1 MNQALNRLLQENKT
15 AFYVFDIEKLK
26 ARIAHLQAALPPEVV
41 LCYAVKANTFI
52 TKELIDTIHRF
63 EVCSPGEAEICRAVG
78 VPSENMVISGVYK
91 TPEVMEAMVADL
103 DFSPIYTVES
113 LEQYE
118 LFRRLAK
125 QYGRTLPLLLR
136 LTNGSQ
142 FGINK
147 GDIEAIV
154 ARRGETPEV
163 DILGIQFFSGT
174 QKTSLKKLKREVG
187 KLDDLLTLLEEKY
200 GKIKPGK
207 REQKLIAACE
217 KLGYCVQITKPGR
230 AALQEMARTWAG
242 EYHTTFA
249 PGAEAALLDRC
260 GDDQFLLQN
269 EIAKLAA
276 LSGYTTITTQMI
288 QQLGTVTLDADTF
301 DMVKLVAAG
310 NTRQA
315 LAKLQTLLELQNEPI
330 LITGALI
337 GNYLDIYRAF
347 LAKKSRRPLADLAK
361 DFKYTGKWN
370 YRLGNADQTAARF
383 QRSQIEESLRILQ
396 KLDLDLKG
404 SRLDAPLLMQKAIC
418 ELSLARSRA

>member
-15 AFYVFDIEKLK
+15 AFYVFDIGKLK

-63 EVCSPGEAEICRAVG
+63 EICSPGEAEICRAVG

-91 TPEVMEAMVADL
+91 TPEVMEAMVADPS
-103 DFSPIYTVES
+103 FHPIYTVES

-125 QYGRTLPLLLR
+125 EYGRTLPLLLR

-200 GKIKPGK
+200 GFVAQELEYGPGFPVSYFQSDELDEAELLSGFSELLHDMTHHPK
-207 REQKLIAACE
+207 VTLELGRSIAASCGTYYTHIVDLKRNQE
-217 KLGYCVQITKPGR
+217 QNYALVDGGMHHLVYFGQHMAMKQPFFHVCGKEDLPATDQWNICGSLCSMNDVMTKQSPLPDLALGDVLAFENAGAYCMTEGIS
-230 AALQEMARTWAG
+230 L
-242 EYHTTFA
+242 
-249 PGAEAALLDRC
+249 
-260 GDDQFLLQN
+260 FLSRDIPAVYL
-269 EIAKLAA
+269 
-276 LSGYTTITTQMI
+276 
-288 QQLGTVTLDADTF
+288 
-301 DMVKLVAAG
+301 
-310 NTRQA
+310 
-315 LAKLQTLLELQNEPI
+315 LLENGTAVQVRKAFDTATLNQP
-330 LITGALI
+330 
-337 GNYLDIYRAF
+337 NYG
-347 LAKKSRRPLADLAK
+347 K
-361 DFKYTGKWN
+361 DV
-370 YRLGNADQTAARF
+370 
-383 QRSQIEESLRILQ
+383 
-396 KLDLDLKG
+396 
-404 SRLDAPLLMQKAIC
+404 
-418 ELSLARSRA
+418 

>member
-15 AFYVFDIEKLK
+15 AFYVFDIGKLK

-63 EVCSPGEAEICRAVG
+63 EICSPGEAEICRAVG

-91 TPEVMEAMVADL
+91 TPEVMEAMVADPS
-103 DFSPIYTVES
+103 FHPIYTVES

-125 QYGRTLPLLLR
+125 TYGRTLPLLLR

-200 GKIKPGK
+200 GFAAQELEYGPGFPVSYFQSDELDEAELLSGFSELLHGMTHHPK
-207 REQKLIAACE
+207 VTLELGRSIAASCGTYYTHIVDLKRNQE
-217 KLGYCVQITKPGR
+217 QNYALVDGGMHHLVYFGQHMAMKQPFFHVCGKEALPATDQWNICGSLCSMNDVMTKQSPLPDLALGDVLAFENAGAYCMTEGIS
-230 AALQEMARTWAG
+230 L
-242 EYHTTFA
+242 
-249 PGAEAALLDRC
+249 
-260 GDDQFLLQN
+260 FLSRDIPAVYL
-269 EIAKLAA
+269 
-276 LSGYTTITTQMI
+276 
-288 QQLGTVTLDADTF
+288 
-301 DMVKLVAAG
+301 
-310 NTRQA
+310 
-315 LAKLQTLLELQNEPI
+315 LLENGTAVQVRKAFDTATLNQP
-330 LITGALI
+330 
-337 GNYLDIYRAF
+337 NYG
-347 LAKKSRRPLADLAK
+347 K
-361 DFKYTGKWN
+361 DV
-370 YRLGNADQTAARF
+370 
-383 QRSQIEESLRILQ
+383 
-396 KLDLDLKG
+396 
-404 SRLDAPLLMQKAIC
+404 
-418 ELSLARSRA
+418 

>member
-15 AFYVFDIEKLK
+15 AFYVFDIGKLK

-113 LEQYE
+113 LEQYA
-118 LFRRLAK
+118 LFRRLAQ
-125 QYGRTLPLLLR
+125 QYDRTLPLLLR

-147 GDIEAIV
+147 GDIEAVV

-163 DILGIQFFSGT
+163 DLLGIQFFSGT

-200 GKIKPGK
+200 GFVAQELEYGPGFPVNYFQSDELDEAELLAGFSELLHDMTHHPKITLELG
-207 REQKLIAACE
+207 RSIAASCGTYYTHIVDLKRNQE
-217 KLGYCVQITKPGR
+217 QNYALVDGGMHHLVYFGQHMAMKQPFFHVCGKEHLPATDQWNLCGSLCSMNDVMTKQSPLPDLALGDVLAFENAGAYCMTEGIS
-230 AALQEMARTWAG
+230 L
-242 EYHTTFA
+242 
-249 PGAEAALLDRC
+249 
-260 GDDQFLLQN
+260 FLSRDIPAVYL
-269 EIAKLAA
+269 
-276 LSGYTTITTQMI
+276 
-288 QQLGTVTLDADTF
+288 
-301 DMVKLVAAG
+301 
-310 NTRQA
+310 
-315 LAKLQTLLELQNEPI
+315 LLENGTAVQVRKAFDTATLNQP
-330 LITGALI
+330 
-337 GNYLDIYRAF
+337 NY
-347 LAKKSRRPLADLAK
+347 
-361 DFKYTGKWN
+361 GKN
-370 YRLGNADQTAARF
+370 V
-383 QRSQIEESLRILQ
+383 
-396 KLDLDLKG
+396 
-404 SRLDAPLLMQKAIC
+404 
-418 ELSLARSRA
+418 

>member
-1 MNQALNRLLQENKT
+1 MNQALERLLQENKT
-15 AFYVFDIEKLK
+15 AFYVFDIGKLK

-118 LFRRLAK
+118 LFRRLA
-125 QYGRTLPLLLR
+125 QQCDRTLPLLLR

-154 ARRGETPEV
+154 AQREETPEV
-163 DILGIQFFSGT
+163 DLLGIQFFSGT

-200 GKIKPGK
+200 GFVAQELEYGPGFPVNYFQSDELDEAELLAGFSELLHDMTHHPKITLELG
-207 REQKLIAACE
+207 RSIAASCGTYYTHIVDLKRNQE
-217 KLGYCVQITKPGR
+217 QNYALVDGGMHHLVYFGQHMAMKQPFFHVCGKEHLPATDQWNLCGSLCSMNDVMTKQSPLPDLALGDVLAFENAGAYCMTEGIS
-230 AALQEMARTWAG
+230 L
-242 EYHTTFA
+242 
-249 PGAEAALLDRC
+249 
-260 GDDQFLLQN
+260 FLSRDIPAVYL
-269 EIAKLAA
+269 
-276 LSGYTTITTQMI
+276 
-288 QQLGTVTLDADTF
+288 
-301 DMVKLVAAG
+301 
-310 NTRQA
+310 
-315 LAKLQTLLELQNEPI
+315 LLENGTAVQVRKAFDTATLNQP
-330 LITGALI
+330 
-337 GNYLDIYRAF
+337 NYG
-347 LAKKSRRPLADLAK
+347 K
-361 DFKYTGKWN
+361 DV
-370 YRLGNADQTAARF
+370 
-383 QRSQIEESLRILQ
+383 
-396 KLDLDLKG
+396 
-404 SRLDAPLLMQKAIC
+404 
-418 ELSLARSRA
+418 

>member
-15 AFYVFDIEKLK
+15 AFYVFDIGKLK

-63 EVCSPGEAEICRAVG
+63 EICSPGEAEICRAVG

-91 TPEVMEAMVADL
+91 TPEVMEAMVADPS
-103 DFSPIYTVES
+103 FHPIYTVES

-125 QYGRTLPLLLR
+125 EYGRTLPLLLR

-154 ARRGETPEV
+154 ARRGETPEL

-200 GKIKPGK
+200 GFVAQELEYGPGFPVSYFQSDELDEAELLSGFSELLRDMTHHPKITLELG
-207 REQKLIAACE
+207 RSIAASCGTYYTHIVDLKRNQE
-217 KLGYCVQITKPGR
+217 QNYALVDGGMHHLVYFGQHMAMKQPFFHVCGKEDLPATDQWNICGSLCSMNDVMTKQSPLPDLALGDVLAFENAGAYCMTEGIS
-230 AALQEMARTWAG
+230 L
-242 EYHTTFA
+242 
-249 PGAEAALLDRC
+249 
-260 GDDQFLLQN
+260 FLSRDIPAVYL
-269 EIAKLAA
+269 
-276 LSGYTTITTQMI
+276 
-288 QQLGTVTLDADTF
+288 
-301 DMVKLVAAG
+301 
-310 NTRQA
+310 
-315 LAKLQTLLELQNEPI
+315 LLENGTAVQVRKAFDTATLNQP
-330 LITGALI
+330 
-337 GNYLDIYRAF
+337 NYG
-347 LAKKSRRPLADLAK
+347 K
-361 DFKYTGKWN
+361 DV
-370 YRLGNADQTAARF
+370 
-383 QRSQIEESLRILQ
+383 
-396 KLDLDLKG
+396 
-404 SRLDAPLLMQKAIC
+404 
-418 ELSLARSRA
+418 

>member
-91 TPEVMEAMVADL
+91 TPEVMEAMVADSG
-103 DFSPIYTVES
+103 FHPIYTVES

-118 LFRRLAK
+118 LFRRLAQ

-200 GKIKPGK
+200 GFVARELEYGPGFPVSYFQSDELDEAELLSGFSELLHDMTHHPKITLELG
-207 REQKLIAACE
+207 RSIAASCGTYYTHIVDLKRNQE
-217 KLGYCVQITKPGR
+217 QNYALVDGGMHHLVYFGQHMAMKQPFFHVCGKEELPATDQWNVCGSLCSMNDVMTKQSPLPDLALGDVLAFENAGAYCMTEGISLFLSRDIPAVYLLLENGTAVQVRKAFDT
-230 AALQEMARTWAG
+230 AALNQ
-242 EYHTTFA
+242 
-249 PGAEAALLDRC
+249 P
-260 GDDQFLLQN
+260 
-269 EIAKLAA
+269 
-276 LSGYTTITTQMI
+276 
-288 QQLGTVTLDADTF
+288 
-301 DMVKLVAAG
+301 
-310 NTRQA
+310 
-315 LAKLQTLLELQNEPI
+315 
-330 LITGALI
+330 
-337 GNYLDIYRAF
+337 NYG
-347 LAKKSRRPLADLAK
+347 K
-361 DFKYTGKWN
+361 DV
-370 YRLGNADQTAARF
+370 
-383 QRSQIEESLRILQ
+383 
-396 KLDLDLKG
+396 
-404 SRLDAPLLMQKAIC
+404 
-418 ELSLARSRA
+418 

>member
-91 TPEVMEAMVADL
+91 TPEVMEAMVADPG
-103 DFSPIYTVES
+103 FHPIYTVES

-200 GKIKPGK
+200 EFVARELEYGPGFPVSYFQSDELDEAELLSGFSELLHDMTHHPKITLELG
-207 REQKLIAACE
+207 RSIAASCGTYYTHIVDLKRNQE
-217 KLGYCVQITKPGR
+217 QNYALVDGGMHHLVYFGQHMAMKQPFFHVCGKEELPATDQWNVCGSLCSMNDVMTKQSPLPDLALGDVLAFENAGAYCMTEGIS
-230 AALQEMARTWAG
+230 L
-242 EYHTTFA
+242 
-249 PGAEAALLDRC
+249 
-260 GDDQFLLQN
+260 FLSRDIPAVYL
-269 EIAKLAA
+269 
-276 LSGYTTITTQMI
+276 
-288 QQLGTVTLDADTF
+288 
-301 DMVKLVAAG
+301 
-310 NTRQA
+310 
-315 LAKLQTLLELQNEPI
+315 LLENGTAVQVRKAFDTATLNQP
-330 LITGALI
+330 
-337 GNYLDIYRAF
+337 NYG
-347 LAKKSRRPLADLAK
+347 K
-361 DFKYTGKWN
+361 DV
-370 YRLGNADQTAARF
+370 
-383 QRSQIEESLRILQ
+383 
-396 KLDLDLKG
+396 
-404 SRLDAPLLMQKAIC
+404 
-418 ELSLARSRA
+418 

>member
-91 TPEVMEAMVADL
+91 TPEVMEAMVADPG
-103 DFSPIYTVES
+103 FHPIYTVES

-200 GKIKPGK
+200 GFVARELEYGPGFPVSYFQSDELDEAELLSGFSELLHDMTHHPKITLELG
-207 REQKLIAACE
+207 RSIAASCGTYYTHIVDLKRNQE
-217 KLGYCVQITKPGR
+217 QNYALVDGGMHHLVYFGQHMAMKQPFFHVCGKEELPATDQWNICGSLCSMNDVMTKQSPLPDLALGDVLAFENAGAYCMTEGIS
-230 AALQEMARTWAG
+230 L
-242 EYHTTFA
+242 
-249 PGAEAALLDRC
+249 
-260 GDDQFLLQN
+260 FLSRDIPAVYL
-269 EIAKLAA
+269 
-276 LSGYTTITTQMI
+276 
-288 QQLGTVTLDADTF
+288 
-301 DMVKLVAAG
+301 
-310 NTRQA
+310 
-315 LAKLQTLLELQNEPI
+315 LLENGTAVQVR
-330 LITGALI
+330 
-337 GNYLDIYRAF
+337 RAF
-347 LAKKSRRPLADLAK
+347 DTATLNQPNYGK
-361 DFKYTGKWN
+361 DV
-370 YRLGNADQTAARF
+370 
-383 QRSQIEESLRILQ
+383 
-396 KLDLDLKG
+396 
-404 SRLDAPLLMQKAIC
+404 
-418 ELSLARSRA
+418 

>member
-15 AFYVFDIEKLK
+15 AFYVFDIGKLK

-63 EVCSPGEAEICRAVG
+63 EICSPGEAEICRAVG

-91 TPEVMEAMVADL
+91 TPEVMEAMVTDPS
-103 DFSPIYTVES
+103 FHPIYTVES

-125 QYGRTLPLLLR
+125 TYGRTLPLLLR

-200 GKIKPGK
+200 GFAAQELEYGPGFPVNYFQSDELDEAELLSGFSELLHGMTHHPK
-207 REQKLIAACE
+207 VTLELGRSIAASCGTYYTHIVDLKRNQE
-217 KLGYCVQITKPGR
+217 QNYALVDGGMHHLVYFGQHMAMKQPFFHVCGKEDLPATDQWNICGSLCSMNDVMTKQSPLPDLALGDVLAFENAGAYCMTEGIS
-230 AALQEMARTWAG
+230 L
-242 EYHTTFA
+242 
-249 PGAEAALLDRC
+249 
-260 GDDQFLLQN
+260 FLSRDIPAVYL
-269 EIAKLAA
+269 
-276 LSGYTTITTQMI
+276 
-288 QQLGTVTLDADTF
+288 
-301 DMVKLVAAG
+301 
-310 NTRQA
+310 
-315 LAKLQTLLELQNEPI
+315 LLENGTAVQVRKAFDTATLNQP
-330 LITGALI
+330 
-337 GNYLDIYRAF
+337 NYG
-347 LAKKSRRPLADLAK
+347 K
-361 DFKYTGKWN
+361 DV
-370 YRLGNADQTAARF
+370 
-383 QRSQIEESLRILQ
+383 
-396 KLDLDLKG
+396 
-404 SRLDAPLLMQKAIC
+404 
-418 ELSLARSRA
+418 

>member
-91 TPEVMEAMVADL
+91 TPEVMEAMVADSG
-103 DFSPIYTVES
+103 FHPIYTVES

-118 LFRRLAK
+118 LFRRLAQ

-200 GKIKPGK
+200 GFVARELEYGPGFPVSYFQSDELDEAELLSGFSELLHDMTHHPKITLELG
-207 REQKLIAACE
+207 RSIAASCGTYYTHIVDLKRNQE
-217 KLGYCVQITKPGR
+217 QNYALVDGGMHHLVYFGQHMAMKQPFFHVCGKEELPATDQWNVCGSLCSMNDVMTKQSPLPDLALGDVLAFENAGAYCMTEGIS
-230 AALQEMARTWAG
+230 L
-242 EYHTTFA
+242 
-249 PGAEAALLDRC
+249 
-260 GDDQFLLQN
+260 FLSRDIPAVYL
-269 EIAKLAA
+269 
-276 LSGYTTITTQMI
+276 
-288 QQLGTVTLDADTF
+288 
-301 DMVKLVAAG
+301 
-310 NTRQA
+310 
-315 LAKLQTLLELQNEPI
+315 LLENGTAVQVRKAFDTATLNQP
-330 LITGALI
+330 
-337 GNYLDIYRAF
+337 NYG
-347 LAKKSRRPLADLAK
+347 K
-361 DFKYTGKWN
+361 DV
-370 YRLGNADQTAARF
+370 
-383 QRSQIEESLRILQ
+383 
-396 KLDLDLKG
+396 
-404 SRLDAPLLMQKAIC
+404 
-418 ELSLARSRA
+418 

>member
-15 AFYVFDIEKLK
+15 AFYVFDIGKLK

-63 EVCSPGEAEICRAVG
+63 EICSPGEAEICRAVG

-91 TPEVMEAMVADL
+91 TPEVMEAMVADPG
-103 DFSPIYTVES
+103 FHPIYTVES

-147 GDIEAIV
+147 GDIEQIV

-200 GKIKPGK
+200 GFAAQELEYGPGFPVNYFQSDELDEAELLSGFSELLRDMTHHPKITLELG
-207 REQKLIAACE
+207 RSIAAACGTYYTHIVDLKRNQE
-217 KLGYCVQITKPGR
+217 QNYALVDGGMHHLVYFGQHMAMKQPFFHVCGKETLPATDQWNICGSLCSMNDVMTKQSPLPDLALGDVLAFENAGAYCMTEGIS
-230 AALQEMARTWAG
+230 L
-242 EYHTTFA
+242 
-249 PGAEAALLDRC
+249 
-260 GDDQFLLQN
+260 FLSRDIPAVYL
-269 EIAKLAA
+269 
-276 LSGYTTITTQMI
+276 
-288 QQLGTVTLDADTF
+288 
-301 DMVKLVAAG
+301 
-310 NTRQA
+310 
-315 LAKLQTLLELQNEPI
+315 LLENGTAVQVRKAFDTATLNQP
-330 LITGALI
+330 
-337 GNYLDIYRAF
+337 NYG
-347 LAKKSRRPLADLAK
+347 K
-361 DFKYTGKWN
+361 DV
-370 YRLGNADQTAARF
+370 
-383 QRSQIEESLRILQ
+383 
-396 KLDLDLKG
+396 
-404 SRLDAPLLMQKAIC
+404 
-418 ELSLARSRA
+418 

>member
-200 GKIKPGK
+200 GFVARELEYGPGFPVSYFQSDELDEAELLSGFSELLHGMTHHPK
-207 REQKLIAACE
+207 VTLELGRSIAASCGTYYTHIVDLKRNQE
-217 KLGYCVQITKPGR
+217 QNYALVDGGMHHLVYFGQHMAMKQPFFHVCGKENLPATDQWNICGSLCSMNDVMTKQSPLPDLALGDVLAFENAGAYCMTEGIS
-230 AALQEMARTWAG
+230 L
-242 EYHTTFA
+242 
-249 PGAEAALLDRC
+249 
-260 GDDQFLLQN
+260 FLSRDIPAVYL
-269 EIAKLAA
+269 
-276 LSGYTTITTQMI
+276 
-288 QQLGTVTLDADTF
+288 
-301 DMVKLVAAG
+301 
-310 NTRQA
+310 
-315 LAKLQTLLELQNEPI
+315 LLENGTAVQVRKAFDTATLNQP
-330 LITGALI
+330 
-337 GNYLDIYRAF
+337 NYG
-347 LAKKSRRPLADLAK
+347 K
-361 DFKYTGKWN
+361 DV
-370 YRLGNADQTAARF
+370 
-383 QRSQIEESLRILQ
+383 
-396 KLDLDLKG
+396 
-404 SRLDAPLLMQKAIC
+404 
-418 ELSLARSRA
+418 

>member
-91 TPEVMEAMVADL
+91 TPEVMEAMVADPV
-103 DFSPIYTVES
+103 FHPIYTVES

-200 GKIKPGK
+200 EFVARELEYGPGFPVSYFQSDELDEAELLSGFSELLHDMTHHPKITLELG
-207 REQKLIAACE
+207 RSIAASCGTYYTHIVDLKRNQE
-217 KLGYCVQITKPGR
+217 QNYALVDGGMHHLVYFGQHMAMKQPFFHVCGKEELPATDQWNVCGSLCSMNDVMTKQSPLPDLALGDVLAFENAGAYCMTEGIS
-230 AALQEMARTWAG
+230 L
-242 EYHTTFA
+242 
-249 PGAEAALLDRC
+249 
-260 GDDQFLLQN
+260 FLSRDIPAVYL
-269 EIAKLAA
+269 
-276 LSGYTTITTQMI
+276 
-288 QQLGTVTLDADTF
+288 
-301 DMVKLVAAG
+301 
-310 NTRQA
+310 
-315 LAKLQTLLELQNEPI
+315 LLENGTAVQVRKAFDTATLNQP
-330 LITGALI
+330 
-337 GNYLDIYRAF
+337 NYG
-347 LAKKSRRPLADLAK
+347 K
-361 DFKYTGKWN
+361 DV
-370 YRLGNADQTAARF
+370 
-383 QRSQIEESLRILQ
+383 
-396 KLDLDLKG
+396 
-404 SRLDAPLLMQKAIC
+404 
-418 ELSLARSRA
+418 

>member
-63 EVCSPGEAEICRAVG
+63 EVCSPGEAVICRAVG

-91 TPEVMEAMVADL
+91 TPEVMEAMVADPG
-103 DFSPIYTVES
+103 FHPIYTVES

-200 GKIKPGK
+200 GFVAQELEYGPGFPVSYFQSDELDEAELLAGFSELLHDMTHHPKITLELG
-207 REQKLIAACE
+207 RSIAASCGTYYTHIVDLKRNQE
-217 KLGYCVQITKPGR
+217 QNYALVDGGMHHLVYFGQHMAMKQPFFHVCGKEELPATDQWNVCGSLCSMNDVMTKQSPLPDLALGDVLAFENAGAYCMTEGIS
-230 AALQEMARTWAG
+230 L
-242 EYHTTFA
+242 
-249 PGAEAALLDRC
+249 
-260 GDDQFLLQN
+260 FLSRDIPAVYL
-269 EIAKLAA
+269 
-276 LSGYTTITTQMI
+276 
-288 QQLGTVTLDADTF
+288 
-301 DMVKLVAAG
+301 
-310 NTRQA
+310 
-315 LAKLQTLLELQNEPI
+315 LLENGTAVQVRKAFDTATLNQP
-330 LITGALI
+330 
-337 GNYLDIYRAF
+337 NYG
-347 LAKKSRRPLADLAK
+347 K
-361 DFKYTGKWN
+361 DV
-370 YRLGNADQTAARF
+370 
-383 QRSQIEESLRILQ
+383 
-396 KLDLDLKG
+396 
-404 SRLDAPLLMQKAIC
+404 
-418 ELSLARSRA
+418 

>member
-91 TPEVMEAMVADL
+91 TPEVMEAMVADPG
-103 DFSPIYTVES
+103 FHPIYTVES

-200 GKIKPGK
+200 GFIARELEYGPGFPVSYFQSDELDEAELLSGFSELLHDMTHHPKITLELG
-207 REQKLIAACE
+207 RSIAASCGTYYTHIVDLKRNQE
-217 KLGYCVQITKPGR
+217 QNYALVDGGMHHLVYFGQHMAMKQPFFHVCGKEELPATDQWNVCGSLCSMNDVMTKQSPLPDLALGDVLAFENAGAYCMTEGIS
-230 AALQEMARTWAG
+230 L
-242 EYHTTFA
+242 
-249 PGAEAALLDRC
+249 
-260 GDDQFLLQN
+260 FLSRDIPAVYL
-269 EIAKLAA
+269 
-276 LSGYTTITTQMI
+276 
-288 QQLGTVTLDADTF
+288 
-301 DMVKLVAAG
+301 
-310 NTRQA
+310 
-315 LAKLQTLLELQNEPI
+315 LLENGTAVQVRKAFDTATLNQP
-330 LITGALI
+330 
-337 GNYLDIYRAF
+337 NYG
-347 LAKKSRRPLADLAK
+347 K
-361 DFKYTGKWN
+361 DV
-370 YRLGNADQTAARF
+370 
-383 QRSQIEESLRILQ
+383 
-396 KLDLDLKG
+396 
-404 SRLDAPLLMQKAIC
+404 
-418 ELSLARSRA
+418 

>member
-15 AFYVFDIEKLK
+15 AFYVFDIAKLK

-52 TKELIDTIHRF
+52 TKELINTIHRF
-63 EVCSPGEAEICRAVG
+63 EICSPGEAEICRAVG

-91 TPEVMEAMVADL
+91 TPEVMEAMVADPS
-103 DFSPIYTVES
+103 FHPIYTVES

-125 QYGRTLPLLLR
+125 EYGRTLPLLLR

-200 GKIKPGK
+200 GFVAQELEYGPGFPVSYFQSDELDEAELLSGFSELLHDMTHHPK
-207 REQKLIAACE
+207 VTLELGRSIAASCGTYYTHIVDLKRNQE
-217 KLGYCVQITKPGR
+217 QNYALVDGGMHHLVYFGQHMAMKQPFFHVCGKEELPATDQWNICGSLCSMNDVMTKQSPLPDLALGDVLAFENAGAYCMTEGIS
-230 AALQEMARTWAG
+230 L
-242 EYHTTFA
+242 
-249 PGAEAALLDRC
+249 
-260 GDDQFLLQN
+260 FLSRDIPAVYL
-269 EIAKLAA
+269 
-276 LSGYTTITTQMI
+276 
-288 QQLGTVTLDADTF
+288 
-301 DMVKLVAAG
+301 
-310 NTRQA
+310 
-315 LAKLQTLLELQNEPI
+315 LLEDGTAVQVRKAFDTATLNQP
-330 LITGALI
+330 
-337 GNYLDIYRAF
+337 NYG
-347 LAKKSRRPLADLAK
+347 K
-361 DFKYTGKWN
+361 DV
-370 YRLGNADQTAARF
+370 
-383 QRSQIEESLRILQ
+383 
-396 KLDLDLKG
+396 
-404 SRLDAPLLMQKAIC
+404 
-418 ELSLARSRA
+418 

>member
-1 MNQALNRLLQENKT
+1 MNQALERLLKENKT
-15 AFYVFDIEKLK
+15 AFYVFDIGKLK

-118 LFRRLAK
+118 LFRRLAQ
-125 QYGRTLPLLLR
+125 QYDRTLPLLLR

-154 ARRGETPEV
+154 AQREETPEV
-163 DILGIQFFSGT
+163 DLLGIQFFSGT

-200 GKIKPGK
+200 GFVAQELEYGPGFPVNYFQSDELDEAELLAGFSELLHDMTHHPKITLELG
-207 REQKLIAACE
+207 RSIAASCGTYYTHIVDLKRNQE
-217 KLGYCVQITKPGR
+217 QNYALVDGGMHHLVYFGQHMAMKQPFFHVCGKEHLPATDQWNLCGSLCSMNDVMTKQSPLPDLALGDVLAFENAGAYCMTEGIS
-230 AALQEMARTWAG
+230 L
-242 EYHTTFA
+242 
-249 PGAEAALLDRC
+249 
-260 GDDQFLLQN
+260 FLSRDIPAVYL
-269 EIAKLAA
+269 
-276 LSGYTTITTQMI
+276 
-288 QQLGTVTLDADTF
+288 
-301 DMVKLVAAG
+301 
-310 NTRQA
+310 
-315 LAKLQTLLELQNEPI
+315 LLEN
-330 LITGALI
+330 
-337 GNYLDIYRAF
+337 
-347 LAKKSRRPLADLAK
+347 
-361 DFKYTGKWN
+361 
-370 YRLGNADQTAARF
+370 GNAVQVRTAFDTATLN
-383 QRSQIEESLRILQ
+383 QPNYG
-396 KLDLDLKG
+396 KDV
-404 SRLDAPLLMQKAIC
+404 
-418 ELSLARSRA
+418 

>member
-15 AFYVFDIEKLK
+15 AFYVFDIGKLK

-91 TPEVMEAMVADL
+91 TPEVMEAMVADPS
-103 DFSPIYTVES
+103 FHPIYTVES

-125 QYGRTLPLLLR
+125 QYDRTLPLLLR

-154 ARRGETPEV
+154 ARRGETPEL

-200 GKIKPGK
+200 GFVAQELEYGPGFPVNYFQSDELDEAELLAGFSELLHDMPHHPKITLELG
-207 REQKLIAACE
+207 RSIAASCGTYYTHIVDLKRNQE
-217 KLGYCVQITKPGR
+217 QNYALVDGGMHHLVYFGQHMAMKQPFFHVCGKETLPATDQWNICGSLCSMNDVMTKQSPLPDLALGDVLAFENAGAYCMTEGIS
-230 AALQEMARTWAG
+230 L
-242 EYHTTFA
+242 
-249 PGAEAALLDRC
+249 
-260 GDDQFLLQN
+260 FLSRDIPAVYL
-269 EIAKLAA
+269 
-276 LSGYTTITTQMI
+276 
-288 QQLGTVTLDADTF
+288 
-301 DMVKLVAAG
+301 
-310 NTRQA
+310 
-315 LAKLQTLLELQNEPI
+315 LLENGTAVQVRKAFDTATLNQP
-330 LITGALI
+330 
-337 GNYLDIYRAF
+337 NYG
-347 LAKKSRRPLADLAK
+347 K
-361 DFKYTGKWN
+361 DV
-370 YRLGNADQTAARF
+370 
-383 QRSQIEESLRILQ
+383 
-396 KLDLDLKG
+396 
-404 SRLDAPLLMQKAIC
+404 
-418 ELSLARSRA
+418 